1 MVTYACID
9 LVFAFSGVALVLGVF
24 SLASRGA
31 ELWVVRAWV
40 VLYNLGGV
48 HAIDERSVDGTA
60 ELNWAVEAV
69 LSRRR
74 VMLGV
79 PCILL
84 SDDGRCCRTG
94 ETHHWSQ

>member
-40 VLYNLGGV
+40 VLYN
-48 HAIDERSVDGTA
+48 
-60 ELNWAVEAV
+60 WWC
-69 LSRRR
+69 SR
-74 VMLGV
+74 
-79 PCILL
+79 
-84 SDDGRCCRTG
+84 
-94 ETHHWSQ
+94 H